1 MTDET
6 IHLNRGAIHIR
17 RRRNASSGESTSS
30 VNKKSCGIE
39 PGVQVRLTHV
49 QKQVDEERN
58 KSKATVQEYLNVLK
72 EIKGLDELANDT
84 KTSIEIKLLKYEIKM
99 TDEEGN
105 EKIKLEQQKANL
117 TISDLLK
124 EIEKLNSST
133 TSFTENERNEMKLNY
148 QLRKNDLDVKQPT
161 LLNNA
166 QQAVSTAI
174 TFRDQQK
181 QKYDNCMVV
190 TKNLAD
196 KNNNADAM
204 RQYIND
210 NDIARDLMKQ
220 CAP

>member
-1 MTDET
+1 M
-6 IHLNRGAIHIR
+6 HVASPQAAWLNI
-17 RRRNASSGESTSS
+17 
-30 VNKKSCGIE
+30 
-39 PGVQVRLTHV
+39 
-49 QKQVDEERN
+49 
-58 KSKATVQEYLNVLK
+58 LK

-105 EKIKLEQQKANL
+105 EKIKLEQQKANQ

-166 QQAVSTAI
+166 QQAVSAAI
-174 TFRDQQK
+174 SFRDQQK

-190 TKNLAD
+190 TKNLED
-196 KNNNADAM
+196 KNNNADAI
-204 RQYIND
+204 RQYINGD
-210 NDIARDLMKQ
+210 DIARDMMKQ
-220 CAP
+220 C